1 MNALV
6 DSFKDAWKNR
16 QTLGDSHKSR
26 ELSAF
31 LPAALEI
38 QEAPP
43 NPIAQWLARSIVA
56 LLVLFVIWALF
67 GEVNIVA
74 SAQGKILP
82 GSRVKV
88 VQPLQKGIVKKILV
102 SEGEYVTQGQ
112 SLIELDGTRTGA
124 DESRLKNEL
133 NSTKM
138 KLAIN
143 EALLIRLNGNN
154 AQHYKLEESGID
166 FQNILQGLIAEQTH
180 FEKLLQEKWLQ
191 YQAGVS
197 TLISAREA
205 AEADYEATRI
215 EVQKLKKTLPIITK
229 RAAIIKGL
237 YNKKYASETEYL
249 QLEQERIQQFH
260 QLQEEKQRLTQLKAT
275 RNQAQQQVD
284 ALRAETRANVL
295 TEITENRR
303 EIVALQ
309 EELIKASD
317 VNEHQVLYAPV
328 AGQIQEMV
336 VNTQGGVVTE
346 AQPLMKIVPDE
357 ESLVVEVF
365 LENKDIGFV
374 EKAMLA
380 EVKIHTFPFT
390 KYGIIEAVI
399 ENISDDAI
407 FDEKRGFTYSMLLAM
422 EKKTIEVDG
431 REVRLMPGMEVTAEI
446 KTGKRRLIEYFLA
459 PLLRHGQ
466 ESLRER

>member
-1 MNALV
+1 MNTFV
-6 DSFKDAWKNR
+6 DNFSDAWKNR
-16 QTLGDSHKSR
+16 HTLGDTHKSR
-26 ELSAF
+26 EFSAF

-38 QEAPP
+38 QQTPP
-43 NPIAQWLARSIVA
+43 NPIAQWLARSIVVLLLL
-56 LLVLFVIWALF
+56 LLVWALF

-82 GSRVKV
+82 GSRVKTI
-88 VQPLQKGIVKKILV
+88 QPLQKGIVKKILV

-112 SLIELDGTRTGA
+112 PLIELDGTRTGA

-133 NSTKM
+133 NSAKM

-143 EALLIRLNGNN
+143 DVLLLRLSGGDDH
-154 AQHYKLEESGID
+154 QYKLEESGID
-166 FQNILQGLIAEQTH
+166 FENGSEGFALEQPH
-180 FEKLLQEKWLQ
+180 FERLLQEKWLQ
-191 YQAGVS
+191 YQARVS
-197 TLISAREA
+197 MLISAREA
-205 AEADYEATRI
+205 ANADYEATKI

-237 YNKKYASETEYL
+237 YSKKFASETEYL

-275 RNQAQQQVD
+275 RKQAEQQID
-284 ALRAETRANVL
+284 TLRAETRANVL
-295 TEITENRR
+295 AEITENRR
-303 EIVALQ
+303 EIATLQ

-317 VNEHQVLYAPV
+317 VNQRQILYAPV
-328 AGQIQEMV
+328 KGQIQELV
-336 VNTQGGVVTE
+336 VTTQGGVVTE

-374 EKAMLA
+374 KKAMSA

-390 KYGIIEAVI
+390 KYGIVDAVI
-399 ENISDDAI
+399 QTISDDAI

-446 KTGKRRLIEYFLA
+446 KTGERRLIEYFLA

>member
-112 SLIELDGTRTGA
+112 PLIELDGTRTGA

-303 EIVALQ
+303 EIAALE

>member
-1 MNALV
+1 MLFYF
-6 DSFKDAWKNR
+6 SSYFTW
-16 QTLGDSHKSR
+16 
-26 ELSAF
+26 
-31 LPAALEI
+31 
-38 QEAPP
+38 
-43 NPIAQWLARSIVA
+43 RSSP
-56 LLVLFVIWALF
+56 VLRA
-67 GEVNIVA
+67 G
-74 SAQGKILP
+74 
-82 GSRVKV
+82 
-88 VQPLQKGIVKKILV
+88 
-102 SEGEYVTQGQ
+102 
-112 SLIELDGTRTGA
+112 
-124 DESRLKNEL
+124 
-133 NSTKM
+133 
-138 KLAIN
+138 
-143 EALLIRLNGNN
+143 
-154 AQHYKLEESGID
+154 
-166 FQNILQGLIAEQTH
+166 
-180 FEKLLQEKWLQ
+180 LQ
-191 YQAGVS
+191 YQASVS

-205 AEADYEATRI
+205 TEAEYEATRI
-215 EVQKLKKTLPIITK
+215 EVRKLKETLPIITK
-229 RAAIIKGL
+229 RTAIIKGL

-275 RNQAQQQVD
+275 RNQAQQQID

-295 TEITENRR
+295 AEITENRR
-303 EIVALQ
+303 EIAALE

-317 VNEHQVLYAPV
+317 VNERQILYAPV
-328 AGQIQEMV
+328 AGQMQEMV

-374 EKAMLA
+374 EKEMLA

-390 KYGIIEAVI
+390 KYGIVEAVI

-422 EKKTIEVDG
+422 NKKTIEVEG

-446 KTGKRRLIEYFLA
+446 KTGKRRLMEYFLA
-459 PLLRHGQ
+459 PLLRHKQ